1 MLAAWRICG
10 CYKMMSM
17 RIYIFLLTVCFTF
30 QMRAQQVP
38 DWENPRVVGINKEE
52 YHSTL
57 TLPSGKSSCEEVVP
71 LNGRWKF
78 YWSPDPQSRPS
89 DFYKNSFDVSGWDN
103 ISVPGTWQLQ
113 GYGKPIYTNWTY
125 PFKKDQP
132 KVTGE
137 PPKHFFSYEN
147 RNPVGS
153 YVTTFDVSE
162 DMKDKQLYLHFE
174 GVKSAMYVWINGKKV
189 GYSQNSMAPAE
200 FDITGY
206 VNEGQNRL
214 AVEVYR
220 WSDGSYLE
228 DQDMWRFSGIYRP
241 VELWVRPKIHI
252 KDYSLTTDL
261 ADDFS
266 SAGFKAKVWLRNL
279 SDSKSGKLSL
289 EVLLKGKNRSEE
301 RFVKRLITPVKN
313 LPAASAGCYTLS
325 SIVENPKLWSAEK
338 PDLYDV
344 EIRLYDGKKVIEEFQ
359 SHIGIWKCKI
369 DGNVFKFNGQ
379 PVKLKGVNRHE
390 HHPRTGRLVDRETM
404 EKDLKLMKQ
413 ANINMIRTSHYPNS
427 PLFYELCDRYGF
439 YVMDEANQESHDYGL
454 GNKILGDNPE
464 WTLAHVDRAL
474 ALVQR
479 DKNHPCVVFWSL
491 GNEGGAGR
499 NMQAMADTI
508 RAIDASRIIFSDTD
522 LSVSAFND
530 PSYYTPGKF
539 KEYVREKRDKPI
551 FMREYAH
558 AMGNSVGNLQ
568 EYWDVIESNEH
579 VSGAAIWDWVDQG
592 IAKKIN
598 PGYKKGV
605 ENSDALL
612 LKEGEFWAYG
622 GDFGDFPNNGDFCF
636 NGLIGADRVPHPH
649 YYQVQKVYQN
659 IGFSLE
665 GPNKVRLTNKY
676 EFTALDEFDYEYE
689 WLQNGEL
696 VKSGEVPL
704 VAGNRLDIPSF
715 TGSGELF
722 LNVFAK
728 LKQSTC
734 WAEKGFIVSK
744 EQFLVNMSKPES
756 IVSEGGSVEVNASPA
771 TIEIIAGLNCFIVD
785 VKSGALT
792 SWKNDGT
799 EILYA
804 PLEPYF
810 WKPANSNQMNNGY
823 NDRLGIWRNAAD
835 ERVVEGVDYSV
846 KNGLAVVEVSMS
858 LPVVGAAYQLRYTV
872 NGSGKIQVEAFYKPE
887 KEKIP
892 LMPKF
897 GMRMRLPSSMDYV
910 KWYGRGEFENYP
922 DRKTAALVGCYAT
935 DLNSFVTD
943 YAFPQDNAN
952 RCDVRWFS
960 LNDKEGRMIKVT
972 GLQPLCFR
980 VWPYGEEDL
989 EKNRHAYELPGRDY
1003 VNVNID
1009 LNIHGVGGIDSWGA
1023 RTLDEYTIDGDQ
1035 AYYYGYLMEYSD

>member
-1 MLAAWRICG
+1 
-10 CYKMMSM
+10 MMSM

-57 TLPSGKSSCEEVVP
+57 TLPSGKSSCEEIVS

-89 DFYKNSFDVSGWDN
+89 DFYKNNFDVSGWDN

-289 EVLLKGKNRSEE
+289 EVLLKGKNRNEE

-313 LPAASAGCYTLS
+313 LPATSAGCYTLS
-325 SIVENPKLWSAEK
+325 SVVENPKLWSAEK
-338 PDLYDV
+338 PNLYDV
-344 EIRLYDGKKVIEEFQ
+344 EIRLYDGKKVVEEFQ
-359 SHIGIWKCKI
+359 SHIGIWKCEI

-404 EKDLKLMKQ
+404 EKDLRLMKQ
-413 ANINMIRTSHYPNS
+413 ANINMIRTAHYPNS

-508 RAIDASRIIFSDTD
+508 QAIDASRIIFSDTD

-539 KEYVREKRDKPI
+539 KEYAREKRDKPI

-568 EYWDVIESNEH
+568 EYWDVIEANDH

-605 ENSDALL
+605 ENSGSLL
-612 LKEGEFWAYG
+612 L
-622 GDFGDFPNNGDFCF
+622 
-636 NGLIGADRVPHPH
+636 R
-649 YYQVQKVYQN
+649 KVN
-659 IGFSLE
+659 
-665 GPNKVRLTNKY
+665 
-676 EFTALDEFDYEYE
+676 
-689 WLQNGEL
+689 
-696 VKSGEVPL
+696 SG
-704 VAGNRLDIPSF
+704 
-715 TGSGELF
+715 
-722 LNVFAK
+722 
-728 LKQSTC
+728 
-734 WAEKGFIVSK
+734 
-744 EQFLVNMSKPES
+744 
-756 IVSEGGSVEVNASPA
+756 
-771 TIEIIAGLNCFIVD
+771 
-785 VKSGALT
+785 
-792 SWKNDGT
+792 
-799 EILYA
+799 
-804 PLEPYF
+804 
-810 WKPANSNQMNNGY
+810 
-823 NDRLGIWRNAAD
+823 
-835 ERVVEGVDYSV
+835 
-846 KNGLAVVEVSMS
+846 
-858 LPVVGAAYQLRYTV
+858 
-872 NGSGKIQVEAFYKPE
+872 
-887 KEKIP
+887 
-892 LMPKF
+892 
-897 GMRMRLPSSMDYV
+897 
-910 KWYGRGEFENYP
+910 
-922 DRKTAALVGCYAT
+922 
-935 DLNSFVTD
+935 
-943 YAFPQDNAN
+943 
-952 RCDVRWFS
+952 
-960 LNDKEGRMIKVT
+960 
-972 GLQPLCFR
+972 
-980 VWPYGEEDL
+980 
-989 EKNRHAYELPGRDY
+989 
-1003 VNVNID
+1003 
-1009 LNIHGVGGIDSWGA
+1009 
-1023 RTLDEYTIDGDQ
+1023 
-1035 AYYYGYLMEYSD
+1035 LMEEISVIFLIMGISVLMV

>member
-1 MLAAWRICG
+1 
-10 CYKMMSM
+10 MSM
-17 RIYIFLLTVCFTF
+17 RIYIFLLTVCFIF

-57 TLPSGKSSCEEVVP
+57 TLPSGKSSCEEIVS

-89 DFYKNSFDVSGWDN
+89 DFYKNNFDVSGWDN

-289 EVLLKGKNRSEE
+289 EVLLKGKNRNEE

-313 LPAASAGCYTLS
+313 LPATSAGCYTLS
-325 SIVENPKLWSAEK
+325 SVVENPKLWSAEK
-338 PDLYDV
+338 PNLYDV
-344 EIRLYDGKKVIEEFQ
+344 EIRLYDGKKVVEEFQ
-359 SHIGIWKCKI
+359 SHIGIWKCEI

-404 EKDLKLMKQ
+404 EKDLRLMKQ
-413 ANINMIRTSHYPNS
+413 ANINMIRTAHYPNS

-508 RAIDASRIIFSDTD
+508 QAIDASRIIFSDTD

-539 KEYVREKRDKPI
+539 KEYAREKRDKPI

-568 EYWDVIESNEH
+568 EYWDVIEANDH

-592 IAKKIN
+592 IAKMI
-598 PGYKKGV
+598 
-605 ENSDALL
+605 
-612 LKEGEFWAYG
+612 
-622 GDFGDFPNNGDFCF
+622 
-636 NGLIGADRVPHPH
+636 
-649 YYQVQKVYQN
+649 
-659 IGFSLE
+659 
-665 GPNKVRLTNKY
+665 
-676 EFTALDEFDYEYE
+676 
-689 WLQNGEL
+689 
-696 VKSGEVPL
+696 
-704 VAGNRLDIPSF
+704 
-715 TGSGELF
+715 
-722 LNVFAK
+722 
-728 LKQSTC
+728 
-734 WAEKGFIVSK
+734 
-744 EQFLVNMSKPES
+744 
-756 IVSEGGSVEVNASPA
+756 
-771 TIEIIAGLNCFIVD
+771 
-785 VKSGALT
+785 
-792 SWKNDGT
+792 
-799 EILYA
+799 
-804 PLEPYF
+804 
-810 WKPANSNQMNNGY
+810 
-823 NDRLGIWRNAAD
+823 
-835 ERVVEGVDYSV
+835 
-846 KNGLAVVEVSMS
+846 
-858 LPVVGAAYQLRYTV
+858 
-872 NGSGKIQVEAFYKPE
+872 
-887 KEKIP
+887 
-892 LMPKF
+892 
-897 GMRMRLPSSMDYV
+897 
-910 KWYGRGEFENYP
+910 YP
-922 DRKTAALVGCYAT
+922 
-935 DLNSFVTD
+935 
-943 YAFPQDNAN
+943 
-952 RCDVRWFS
+952 
-960 LNDKEGRMIKVT
+960 
-972 GLQPLCFR
+972 
-980 VWPYGEEDL
+980 
-989 EKNRHAYELPGRDY
+989 
-1003 VNVNID
+1003 
-1009 LNIHGVGGIDSWGA
+1009 
-1023 RTLDEYTIDGDQ
+1023 
-1035 AYYYGYLMEYSD
+1035 

>member
-1 MLAAWRICG
+1 
-10 CYKMMSM
+10 MSM

-57 TLPSGKSSCEEVVP
+57 TLPSGKSSCEEIVS

-89 DFYKNSFDVSGWDN
+89 DFYKNNFDVSGWDN

-289 EVLLKGKNRSEE
+289 EVLLKGKNRNEE

-313 LPAASAGCYTLS
+313 LPATSAGCYTLS
-325 SIVENPKLWSAEK
+325 SVVENPKLWSAEK
-338 PDLYDV
+338 PNLYDV
-344 EIRLYDGKKVIEEFQ
+344 EIRLYDGKKVVEEFQ
-359 SHIGIWKCKI
+359 SHIGIWKCEI

-404 EKDLKLMKQ
+404 EKDLRLMKQ
-413 ANINMIRTSHYPNS
+413 ANINMIRTAHYPNS

-508 RAIDASRIIFSDTD
+508 QAIDASRIIFSDTD

-539 KEYVREKRDKPI
+539 KEYAREKRDKPI

-568 EYWDVIESNEH
+568 EYWDVIEVNDH

-605 ENSDALL
+605 ENSGSLL
-612 LKEGEFWAYG
+612 LKEGEFWAY
-622 GDFGDFPNNGDFCF
+622 
-636 NGLIGADRVPHPH
+636 
-649 YYQVQKVYQN
+649 
-659 IGFSLE
+659 
-665 GPNKVRLTNKY
+665 
-676 EFTALDEFDYEYE
+676 
-689 WLQNGEL
+689 
-696 VKSGEVPL
+696 
-704 VAGNRLDIPSF
+704 
-715 TGSGELF
+715 
-722 LNVFAK
+722 
-728 LKQSTC
+728 
-734 WAEKGFIVSK
+734 
-744 EQFLVNMSKPES
+744 
-756 IVSEGGSVEVNASPA
+756 
-771 TIEIIAGLNCFIVD
+771 
-785 VKSGALT
+785 
-792 SWKNDGT
+792 
-799 EILYA
+799 
-804 PLEPYF
+804 
-810 WKPANSNQMNNGY
+810 
-823 NDRLGIWRNAAD
+823 
-835 ERVVEGVDYSV
+835 
-846 KNGLAVVEVSMS
+846 
-858 LPVVGAAYQLRYTV
+858 
-872 NGSGKIQVEAFYKPE
+872 
-887 KEKIP
+887 
-892 LMPKF
+892 
-897 GMRMRLPSSMDYV
+897 
-910 KWYGRGEFENYP
+910 
-922 DRKTAALVGCYAT
+922 
-935 DLNSFVTD
+935 
-943 YAFPQDNAN
+943 
-952 RCDVRWFS
+952 
-960 LNDKEGRMIKVT
+960 
-972 GLQPLCFR
+972 
-980 VWPYGEEDL
+980 
-989 EKNRHAYELPGRDY
+989 
-1003 VNVNID
+1003 
-1009 LNIHGVGGIDSWGA
+1009 
-1023 RTLDEYTIDGDQ
+1023 
-1035 AYYYGYLMEYSD
+1035 

>member
-1 MLAAWRICG
+1 
-10 CYKMMSM
+10 MSM

-57 TLPSGKSSCEEVVP
+57 TLPSGKSSCEEIVS

-89 DFYKNSFDVSGWDN
+89 DFYKNNFDVSGWDN

-289 EVLLKGKNRSEE
+289 EVLLKGKNRNEE

-313 LPAASAGCYTLS
+313 LPATSAGCYTLS
-325 SIVENPKLWSAEK
+325 SVVENPKLWSAEK
-338 PDLYDV
+338 PNLYDV
-344 EIRLYDGKKVIEEFQ
+344 EIRLYDGKKVVEEFQ
-359 SHIGIWKCKI
+359 SHIGIWKCEI

-404 EKDLKLMKQ
+404 EKDLRLMKQ
-413 ANINMIRTSHYPNS
+413 ANINMIRTAHYSNS

-508 RAIDASRIIFSDTD
+508 QAIDASRIIFSDTD

-539 KEYVREKRDKPI
+539 KEYAREKRDKPI

-568 EYWDVIESNEH
+568 EYWDVIEANDH

-605 ENSDALL
+605 ENSGSLL

-689 WLQNGEL
+689 L
-696 VKSGEVPL
+696 
-704 VAGNRLDIPSF
+704 
-715 TGSGELF
+715 
-722 LNVFAK
+722 
-728 LKQSTC
+728 
-734 WAEKGFIVSK
+734 
-744 EQFLVNMSKPES
+744 
-756 IVSEGGSVEVNASPA
+756 
-771 TIEIIAGLNCFIVD
+771 
-785 VKSGALT
+785 
-792 SWKNDGT
+792 
-799 EILYA
+799 
-804 PLEPYF
+804 
-810 WKPANSNQMNNGY
+810 
-823 NDRLGIWRNAAD
+823 
-835 ERVVEGVDYSV
+835 
-846 KNGLAVVEVSMS
+846 S
-858 LPVVGAAYQLRYTV
+858 L
-872 NGSGKIQVEAFYKPE
+872 
-887 KEKIP
+887 
-892 LMPKF
+892 
-897 GMRMRLPSSMDYV
+897 
-910 KWYGRGEFENYP
+910 
-922 DRKTAALVGCYAT
+922 
-935 DLNSFVTD
+935 
-943 YAFPQDNAN
+943 
-952 RCDVRWFS
+952 
-960 LNDKEGRMIKVT
+960 
-972 GLQPLCFR
+972 
-980 VWPYGEEDL
+980 
-989 EKNRHAYELPGRDY
+989 
-1003 VNVNID
+1003 
-1009 LNIHGVGGIDSWGA
+1009 IHI
-1023 RTLDEYTIDGDQ
+1023 
-1035 AYYYGYLMEYSD
+1035 

>member
-1 MLAAWRICG
+1 
-10 CYKMMSM
+10 MSM
-17 RIYIFLLTVCFTF
+17 RIYIFLLTVCFIF

-57 TLPSGKSSCEEVVP
+57 TLPSGKSSCEEIVS

-89 DFYKNSFDVSGWDN
+89 DFYKNNFDVSGWDN

-279 SDSKSGKLSL
+279 LDSKSGKLSL
-289 EVLLKGKNRSEE
+289 EVLLKGKNRNEE

-313 LPAASAGCYTLS
+313 LPATSAGCYTLS
-325 SIVENPKLWSAEK
+325 SVVENPKLWSAEK
-338 PDLYDV
+338 PNLYDV
-344 EIRLYDGKKVIEEFQ
+344 EIRLYDGKKVVEEFQ
-359 SHIGIWKCKI
+359 SHIGIWKCEI

-404 EKDLKLMKQ
+404 EKDLRLMKQ
-413 ANINMIRTSHYPNS
+413 ANINMIRTAHYPNS

-508 RAIDASRIIFSDTD
+508 QAIDASRIILAIPIFLYRLLMILLIILPES
-522 LSVSAFND
+522 LRNM
-530 PSYYTPGKF
+530 PGKN
-539 KEYVREKRDKPI
+539 VI
-551 FMREYAH
+551 
-558 AMGNSVGNLQ
+558 NL
-568 EYWDVIESNEH
+568 
-579 VSGAAIWDWVDQG
+579 
-592 IAKKIN
+592 
-598 PGYKKGV
+598 
-605 ENSDALL
+605 
-612 LKEGEFWAYG
+612 
-622 GDFGDFPNNGDFCF
+622 
-636 NGLIGADRVPHPH
+636 
-649 YYQVQKVYQN
+649 
-659 IGFSLE
+659 SL
-665 GPNKVRLTNKY
+665 
-676 EFTALDEFDYEYE
+676 
-689 WLQNGEL
+689 
-696 VKSGEVPL
+696 
-704 VAGNRLDIPSF
+704 
-715 TGSGELF
+715 
-722 LNVFAK
+722 
-728 LKQSTC
+728 C
-734 WAEKGFIVSK
+734 
-744 EQFLVNMSKPES
+744 
-756 IVSEGGSVEVNASPA
+756 
-771 TIEIIAGLNCFIVD
+771 
-785 VKSGALT
+785 
-792 SWKNDGT
+792 
-799 EILYA
+799 
-804 PLEPYF
+804 
-810 WKPANSNQMNNGY
+810 
-823 NDRLGIWRNAAD
+823 
-835 ERVVEGVDYSV
+835 
-846 KNGLAVVEVSMS
+846 VSM
-858 LPVVGAAYQLRYTV
+858 
-872 NGSGKIQVEAFYKPE
+872 
-887 KEKIP
+887 
-892 LMPKF
+892 LMP
-897 GMRMRLPSSMDYV
+897 
-910 KWYGRGEFENYP
+910 WEI
-922 DRKTAALVGCYAT
+922 
-935 DLNSFVTD
+935 
-943 YAFPQDNAN
+943 Q
-952 RCDVRWFS
+952 
-960 LNDKEGRMIKVT
+960 
-972 GLQPLCFR
+972 
-980 VWPYGEEDL
+980 
-989 EKNRHAYELPGRDY
+989 
-1003 VNVNID
+1003 
-1009 LNIHGVGGIDSWGA
+1009 
-1023 RTLDEYTIDGDQ
+1023 
-1035 AYYYGYLMEYSD
+1035 

>member
-1 MLAAWRICG
+1 MIN
-10 CYKMMSM
+10 M

-38 DWENPRVVGINKEE
+38 DWENPRVVDINKEE

-57 TLPSGKSSCEEVVP
+57 TLPSGKSSCEEIVS

-89 DFYKNSFDVSGWDN
+89 DFYKNNFDVSGWDN

-174 GVKSAMYVWINGKKV
+174 GVKSAMYVWINGEKV

-289 EVLLKGKNRSEE
+289 EVLLKGKNRNEE

-313 LPAASAGCYTLS
+313 LPATSAGCYTLS
-325 SIVENPKLWSAEK
+325 SVVENPKLWSAEK
-338 PDLYDV
+338 PNLYDV
-344 EIRLYDGKKVIEEFQ
+344 EIRLYDGKKVVEEFQ
-359 SHIGIWKCKI
+359 SHIGIWKCEI

-390 HHPRTGRLVDRETM
+390 HHPRTGRLVDSETM
-404 EKDLKLMKQ
+404 EKDLRLMKQ
-413 ANINMIRTSHYPNS
+413 ANINMIRTAHYPNS

-508 RAIDASRIIFSDTD
+508 QAIDASRIIFSDTD

-539 KEYVREKRDKPI
+539 KEYAREKRDKPI

-568 EYWDVIESNEH
+568 EYWDVIEANDH

-605 ENSDALL
+605 ENSGSLL

-622 GDFGDFPNNGDFCF
+622 GDFGDFPNNG
-636 NGLIGADRVPHPH
+636 
-649 YYQVQKVYQN
+649 
-659 IGFSLE
+659 
-665 GPNKVRLTNKY
+665 
-676 EFTALDEFDYEYE
+676 EF
-689 WLQNGEL
+689 
-696 VKSGEVPL
+696 
-704 VAGNRLDIPSF
+704 
-715 TGSGELF
+715 
-722 LNVFAK
+722 
-728 LKQSTC
+728 
-734 WAEKGFIVSK
+734 
-744 EQFLVNMSKPES
+744 
-756 IVSEGGSVEVNASPA
+756 
-771 TIEIIAGLNCFIVD
+771 
-785 VKSGALT
+785 
-792 SWKNDGT
+792 
-799 EILYA
+799 
-804 PLEPYF
+804 
-810 WKPANSNQMNNGY
+810 
-823 NDRLGIWRNAAD
+823 
-835 ERVVEGVDYSV
+835 
-846 KNGLAVVEVSMS
+846 
-858 LPVVGAAYQLRYTV
+858 
-872 NGSGKIQVEAFYKPE
+872 
-887 KEKIP
+887 
-892 LMPKF
+892 
-897 GMRMRLPSSMDYV
+897 
-910 KWYGRGEFENYP
+910 
-922 DRKTAALVGCYAT
+922 
-935 DLNSFVTD
+935 
-943 YAFPQDNAN
+943 
-952 RCDVRWFS
+952 
-960 LNDKEGRMIKVT
+960 
-972 GLQPLCFR
+972 
-980 VWPYGEEDL
+980 
-989 EKNRHAYELPGRDY
+989 
-1003 VNVNID
+1003 
-1009 LNIHGVGGIDSWGA
+1009 
-1023 RTLDEYTIDGDQ
+1023 
-1035 AYYYGYLMEYSD
+1035 

>member
-1 MLAAWRICG
+1 
-10 CYKMMSM
+10 MSM

-57 TLPSGKSSCEEVVP
+57 TLPSGKSSCEEIVS

-89 DFYKNSFDVSGWDN
+89 DFYKNNFDVSGWDN

-289 EVLLKGKNRSEE
+289 EVLLKGKNRNEE

-313 LPAASAGCYTLS
+313 LPATSAGCYTLS
-325 SIVENPKLWSAEK
+325 SVVEK
-338 PDLYDV
+338 PNLYDV
-344 EIRLYDGKKVIEEFQ
+344 EIRLYDGKKVVEEFQ
-359 SHIGIWKCKI
+359 SHIGIWKCEI

-390 HHPRTGRLVDRETM
+390 HHPRMGRFVDRETM
-404 EKDLKLMKQ
+404 EEDLRLMKQ
-413 ANINMIRTSHYPNS
+413 ANINMIRTSHYPNC

-508 RAIDASRIIFSDTD
+508 QAIDASRIIFSDTD

-539 KEYVREKRDKPI
+539 KEYAREKRDKPI

-568 EYWDVIESNEH
+568 EYWDVIEANDH

-605 ENSDALL
+605 ENSGSLL

-704 VAGNRLDIPSF
+704 VAGDHLDIPAF

-734 WAEKGFIVSK
+734 WAEKGFVISK
-744 EQFLVNMSKPES
+744 EQFLVNMAKPES
-756 IVSEGGSVEVNASPA
+756 IVSEGGSVEVNASPVA
-771 TIEIIAGLNCFIVD
+771 IEIMAGLNCFIVD

-823 NDRLGIWRNAAD
+823 NNRLGIWRNAAG

-960 LNDKEGRMIKVT
+960 LNDKEGRTIKVT

-989 EKNRHAYELPGRDY
+989 EKNRHAYELPVRDY

-1009 LNIHGVGGIDSWGA
+1009 LNIHGVGGADSWGA
-1023 RTLDEYTIDGDQ
+1023 RTLDEYTIDGNQ

>member
-1 MLAAWRICG
+1 
-10 CYKMMSM
+10 MMSM
-17 RIYIFLLTVCFTF
+17 RIYIFLLTVCFIF

-57 TLPSGKSSCEEVVP
+57 TLPSGKSSCEEIVS

-89 DFYKNSFDVSGWDN
+89 DFYKNNFDVSGWDN

-279 SDSKSGKLSL
+279 LDSKSGKLSL
-289 EVLLKGKNRSEE
+289 EVLLKGKNRNEE

-313 LPAASAGCYTLS
+313 LPATSAGCYTLS
-325 SIVENPKLWSAEK
+325 SVVENPKLWSAEK
-338 PDLYDV
+338 PNLYDV
-344 EIRLYDGKKVIEEFQ
+344 EIRLYDGKKVVEEFQ
-359 SHIGIWKCKI
+359 SHIGIWKCEI

-404 EKDLKLMKQ
+404 EKDLRLMKQ
-413 ANINMIRTSHYPNS
+413 ANINMIRTAHYPNS

-508 RAIDASRIIFSDTD
+508 QAIDASRIILAIPIFLYRLLMILLIILPES
-522 LSVSAFND
+522 LRNM
-530 PSYYTPGKF
+530 PGKN
-539 KEYVREKRDKPI
+539 VI
-551 FMREYAH
+551 
-558 AMGNSVGNLQ
+558 NL
-568 EYWDVIESNEH
+568 
-579 VSGAAIWDWVDQG
+579 
-592 IAKKIN
+592 
-598 PGYKKGV
+598 
-605 ENSDALL
+605 
-612 LKEGEFWAYG
+612 
-622 GDFGDFPNNGDFCF
+622 
-636 NGLIGADRVPHPH
+636 
-649 YYQVQKVYQN
+649 
-659 IGFSLE
+659 SL
-665 GPNKVRLTNKY
+665 
-676 EFTALDEFDYEYE
+676 
-689 WLQNGEL
+689 
-696 VKSGEVPL
+696 
-704 VAGNRLDIPSF
+704 
-715 TGSGELF
+715 
-722 LNVFAK
+722 
-728 LKQSTC
+728 C
-734 WAEKGFIVSK
+734 
-744 EQFLVNMSKPES
+744 
-756 IVSEGGSVEVNASPA
+756 
-771 TIEIIAGLNCFIVD
+771 
-785 VKSGALT
+785 
-792 SWKNDGT
+792 
-799 EILYA
+799 
-804 PLEPYF
+804 
-810 WKPANSNQMNNGY
+810 
-823 NDRLGIWRNAAD
+823 
-835 ERVVEGVDYSV
+835 
-846 KNGLAVVEVSMS
+846 VSM
-858 LPVVGAAYQLRYTV
+858 
-872 NGSGKIQVEAFYKPE
+872 
-887 KEKIP
+887 
-892 LMPKF
+892 LMP
-897 GMRMRLPSSMDYV
+897 
-910 KWYGRGEFENYP
+910 WEI
-922 DRKTAALVGCYAT
+922 
-935 DLNSFVTD
+935 
-943 YAFPQDNAN
+943 Q
-952 RCDVRWFS
+952 
-960 LNDKEGRMIKVT
+960 
-972 GLQPLCFR
+972 
-980 VWPYGEEDL
+980 
-989 EKNRHAYELPGRDY
+989 
-1003 VNVNID
+1003 
-1009 LNIHGVGGIDSWGA
+1009 
-1023 RTLDEYTIDGDQ
+1023 
-1035 AYYYGYLMEYSD
+1035 

>member
-1 MLAAWRICG
+1 MLAAWRICS
-10 CYKMMSM
+10 CYKMINM

-38 DWENPRVVGINKEE
+38 DWENPRVVDINKEE

-57 TLPSGKSSCEEVVP
+57 TLPSGKSSCEEIVP

-89 DFYKNSFDVSGWDN
+89 DFYKNNFDVSGWDN

-147 RNPVGS
+147 RNPVGA

-174 GVKSAMYVWINGKKV
+174 GVKSAMYVWINGEKV

-289 EVLLKGKNRSEE
+289 EVLLKGKNRNEE

-313 LPAASAGCYTLS
+313 LPATSTGCYTLS
-325 SIVENPKLWSAEK
+325 SVVENPKLWSAEK
-338 PDLYDV
+338 PNLYDV
-344 EIRLYDGKKVIEEFQ
+344 EIRLYDGKKVVEEFQ
-359 SHIGIWKCKI
+359 SHIGIWKCEI

-390 HHPRTGRLVDRETM
+390 HHPRTGRLVDSETM
-404 EKDLKLMKQ
+404 EKDLRLMKQ
-413 ANINMIRTSHYPNS
+413 ANINMIRTAHYPNS

-499 NMQAMADTI
+499 NMQTMADTI
-508 RAIDASRIIFSDTD
+508 QAIDASRIIFSDTD

-539 KEYVREKRDKPI
+539 KEYAREKRDKPI

-568 EYWDVIESNEH
+568 EYWDVIEANDH

-605 ENSDALL
+605 ENSGSLL

-649 YYQVQKVYQN
+649 YYHCLLYT
-659 IGFSLE
+659 S
-665 GPNKVRLTNKY
+665 
-676 EFTALDEFDYEYE
+676 
-689 WLQNGEL
+689 
-696 VKSGEVPL
+696 
-704 VAGNRLDIPSF
+704 PS
-715 TGSGELF
+715 
-722 LNVFAK
+722 
-728 LKQSTC
+728 
-734 WAEKGFIVSK
+734 
-744 EQFLVNMSKPES
+744 P
-756 IVSEGGSVEVNASPA
+756 
-771 TIEIIAGLNCFIVD
+771 
-785 VKSGALT
+785 
-792 SWKNDGT
+792 
-799 EILYA
+799 
-804 PLEPYF
+804 
-810 WKPANSNQMNNGY
+810 
-823 NDRLGIWRNAAD
+823 
-835 ERVVEGVDYSV
+835 
-846 KNGLAVVEVSMS
+846 
-858 LPVVGAAYQLRYTV
+858 
-872 NGSGKIQVEAFYKPE
+872 
-887 KEKIP
+887 
-892 LMPKF
+892 
-897 GMRMRLPSSMDYV
+897 
-910 KWYGRGEFENYP
+910 
-922 DRKTAALVGCYAT
+922 
-935 DLNSFVTD
+935 
-943 YAFPQDNAN
+943 
-952 RCDVRWFS
+952 
-960 LNDKEGRMIKVT
+960 
-972 GLQPLCFR
+972 
-980 VWPYGEEDL
+980 
-989 EKNRHAYELPGRDY
+989 RD
-1003 VNVNID
+1003 
-1009 LNIHGVGGIDSWGA
+1009 
-1023 RTLDEYTIDGDQ
+1023 
-1035 AYYYGYLMEYSD
+1035 

>member
-1 MLAAWRICG
+1 
-10 CYKMMSM
+10 MSM

-57 TLPSGKSSCEEVVP
+57 TLPSGKSSCEEIVS

-89 DFYKNSFDVSGWDN
+89 DFYKNNFDVSGWDN

-147 RNPVGS
+147 RNPVGA

-289 EVLLKGKNRSEE
+289 EVLLKGKNRNEE

-313 LPAASAGCYTLS
+313 LPATSAGCYTLS
-325 SIVENPKLWSAEK
+325 SVVENPKLWSAEK
-338 PDLYDV
+338 PNLYDV
-344 EIRLYDGKKVIEEFQ
+344 EIRLYDGKKVVEEFQ
-359 SHIGIWKCKI
+359 SHIGIWKCEI

-404 EKDLKLMKQ
+404 EKDLRLMKQ
-413 ANINMIRTSHYPNS
+413 ANINMIRTAHYPNS

-508 RAIDASRIIFSDTD
+508 QAIDASRIIFSDTD

-539 KEYVREKRDKPI
+539 KEYAREKRDKPI

-568 EYWDVIESNEH
+568 EYWDVIEANDH

-605 ENSDALL
+605 ENSGSLL

-704 VAGNRLDIPSF
+704 VAGDHLDIPAF

-734 WAEKGFIVSK
+734 WAEKG
-744 EQFLVNMSKPES
+744 
-756 IVSEGGSVEVNASPA
+756 
-771 TIEIIAGLNCFIVD
+771 FIVD

-823 NDRLGIWRNAAD
+823 NNRLGIWRNAAG

-897 GMRMRLPSSMDYV
+897 GMRMRLPSFMDYV

-960 LNDKEGRMIKVT
+960 LNDKEGRTIKVT

-989 EKNRHAYELPGRDY
+989 EKNRHAYELPVRDY

-1009 LNIHGVGGIDSWGA
+1009 LNIHGVGGADSWGA
-1023 RTLDEYTIDGDQ
+1023 RTLDEYTIDGNQ

>member
-1 MLAAWRICG
+1 MLAAWRICS
-10 CYKMMSM
+10 CYKMINM

-38 DWENPRVVGINKEE
+38 DWENPRVVGINTEE

-57 TLPSGKSSCEEVVP
+57 TLPSGKSSCEEIVP

-89 DFYKNSFDVSGWDN
+89 DFYKNNFDVSGWDN

-147 RNPVGS
+147 RNPVGA

-174 GVKSAMYVWINGKKV
+174 GVKSAMYVWINGEKV

-289 EVLLKGKNRSEE
+289 EVLLKGKNRNEE

-313 LPAASAGCYTLS
+313 LPATSTGCYTLS
-325 SIVENPKLWSAEK
+325 SVVENPKLWSAEK
-338 PDLYDV
+338 PNLYDV
-344 EIRLYDGKKVIEEFQ
+344 EIRLYDGKKVVEEFQ
-359 SHIGIWKCKI
+359 SHIGIWKCEI

-390 HHPRTGRLVDRETM
+390 HHPRTGRLVDSETM
-404 EKDLKLMKQ
+404 EKDLRLMKQ
-413 ANINMIRTSHYPNS
+413 ANINMIRTAHYPNS

-499 NMQAMADTI
+499 NMQTMADTI
-508 RAIDASRIIFSDTD
+508 QAIDASRIIFSDTD

-539 KEYVREKRDKPI
+539 KEYAREKRDKPI

-568 EYWDVIESNEH
+568 EYWDVIEANDH

-605 ENSDALL
+605 ENSGSLL

-676 EFTALDEFDYEYE
+676 EFTALDEFDY
-689 WLQNGEL
+689 G
-696 VKSGEVPL
+696 
-704 VAGNRLDIPSF
+704 
-715 TGSGELF
+715 
-722 LNVFAK
+722 
-728 LKQSTC
+728 
-734 WAEKGFIVSK
+734 
-744 EQFLVNMSKPES
+744 
-756 IVSEGGSVEVNASPA
+756 
-771 TIEIIAGLNCFIVD
+771 
-785 VKSGALT
+785 
-792 SWKNDGT
+792 
-799 EILYA
+799 
-804 PLEPYF
+804 
-810 WKPANSNQMNNGY
+810 
-823 NDRLGIWRNAAD
+823 
-835 ERVVEGVDYSV
+835 
-846 KNGLAVVEVSMS
+846 
-858 LPVVGAAYQLRYTV
+858 
-872 NGSGKIQVEAFYKPE
+872 
-887 KEKIP
+887 
-892 LMPKF
+892 
-897 GMRMRLPSSMDYV
+897 
-910 KWYGRGEFENYP
+910 
-922 DRKTAALVGCYAT
+922 
-935 DLNSFVTD
+935 
-943 YAFPQDNAN
+943 
-952 RCDVRWFS
+952 
-960 LNDKEGRMIKVT
+960 
-972 GLQPLCFR
+972 
-980 VWPYGEEDL
+980 
-989 EKNRHAYELPGRDY
+989 
-1003 VNVNID
+1003 
-1009 LNIHGVGGIDSWGA
+1009 
-1023 RTLDEYTIDGDQ
+1023 
-1035 AYYYGYLMEYSD
+1035 

>member
-1 MLAAWRICG
+1 
-10 CYKMMSM
+10 MSM

-57 TLPSGKSSCEEVVP
+57 TLPSGKSSCEEIVP

-89 DFYKNSFDVSGWDN
+89 DFYKNNFDVSGWDN

-174 GVKSAMYVWINGKKV
+174 GVKSAMYVWINGEKV

-289 EVLLKGKNRSEE
+289 EVLLKGKNRNEE

-313 LPAASAGCYTLS
+313 LPVTSAGCYTLS
-325 SIVENPKLWSAEK
+325 SVVENPKLWSAEK
-338 PDLYDV
+338 PNLYDV
-344 EIRLYDGKKVIEEFQ
+344 EIRLYDGKKVVEEFQ
-359 SHIGIWKCKI
+359 SHIGIWKCEI

-404 EKDLKLMKQ
+404 EKDLRLMKQ
-413 ANINMIRTSHYPNS
+413 ANINMIRTAHYPNS

-508 RAIDASRIIFSDTD
+508 QAIDASRIIFSDTD

-539 KEYVREKRDKPI
+539 KEYAREKRDKPI

-568 EYWDVIESNEH
+568 EYWDVIEANDH

-605 ENSDALL
+605 ENSGSLL

-676 EFTALDEFDYEYE
+676 VE
-689 WLQNGEL
+689 
-696 VKSGEVPL
+696 KS
-704 VAGNRLDIPSF
+704 
-715 TGSGELF
+715 
-722 LNVFAK
+722 
-728 LKQSTC
+728 
-734 WAEKGFIVSK
+734 
-744 EQFLVNMSKPES
+744 
-756 IVSEGGSVEVNASPA
+756 
-771 TIEIIAGLNCFIVD
+771 
-785 VKSGALT
+785 
-792 SWKNDGT
+792 
-799 EILYA
+799 
-804 PLEPYF
+804 
-810 WKPANSNQMNNGY
+810 
-823 NDRLGIWRNAAD
+823 
-835 ERVVEGVDYSV
+835 
-846 KNGLAVVEVSMS
+846 
-858 LPVVGAAYQLRYTV
+858 
-872 NGSGKIQVEAFYKPE
+872 
-887 KEKIP
+887 
-892 LMPKF
+892 
-897 GMRMRLPSSMDYV
+897 
-910 KWYGRGEFENYP
+910 
-922 DRKTAALVGCYAT
+922 
-935 DLNSFVTD
+935 
-943 YAFPQDNAN
+943 
-952 RCDVRWFS
+952 
-960 LNDKEGRMIKVT
+960 
-972 GLQPLCFR
+972 
-980 VWPYGEEDL
+980 
-989 EKNRHAYELPGRDY
+989 
-1003 VNVNID
+1003 
-1009 LNIHGVGGIDSWGA
+1009 
-1023 RTLDEYTIDGDQ
+1023 
-1035 AYYYGYLMEYSD
+1035 YYYKEEMKY

>member
-1 MLAAWRICG
+1 MLAAWRICS
-10 CYKMMSM
+10 CYKMINM

-38 DWENPRVVGINKEE
+38 DWENPRVVDINKEE

-57 TLPSGKSSCEEVVP
+57 TLPSGKSSCEEIVP

-89 DFYKNSFDVSGWDN
+89 DFYKNNFDVSGWDN

-147 RNPVGS
+147 RNPVGA

-174 GVKSAMYVWINGKKV
+174 GVKSAMYVWINGEKV

-289 EVLLKGKNRSEE
+289 EVLLKGKNRNEE

-313 LPAASAGCYTLS
+313 LPATSTGCYTLS
-325 SIVENPKLWSAEK
+325 SVVENPKLWSAEK
-338 PDLYDV
+338 PNLYDV
-344 EIRLYDGKKVIEEFQ
+344 EIRLYDGKKVVEEFQ
-359 SHIGIWKCKI
+359 SHIGIWKCEI

-390 HHPRTGRLVDRETM
+390 HHPRTGRLVDSETM
-404 EKDLKLMKQ
+404 EKDLRLMKQ
-413 ANINMIRTSHYPNS
+413 ANINMIRTAHYPNS

-499 NMQAMADTI
+499 NMQTMADTI
-508 RAIDASRIIFSDTD
+508 QAIDASRIIFSDTD

-539 KEYVREKRDKPI
+539 KEYAREKRDKPI

-568 EYWDVIESNEH
+568 EYWDVIEANDH

-605 ENSDALL
+605 ENSGSLL

-676 EFTALDEFDYEYE
+676 EFTALDEFDYE
-689 WLQNGEL
+689 
-696 VKSGEVPL
+696 P
-704 VAGNRLDIPSF
+704 
-715 TGSGELF
+715 
-722 LNVFAK
+722 
-728 LKQSTC
+728 
-734 WAEKGFIVSK
+734 
-744 EQFLVNMSKPES
+744 
-756 IVSEGGSVEVNASPA
+756 
-771 TIEIIAGLNCFIVD
+771 
-785 VKSGALT
+785 
-792 SWKNDGT
+792 
-799 EILYA
+799 
-804 PLEPYF
+804 
-810 WKPANSNQMNNGY
+810 
-823 NDRLGIWRNAAD
+823 
-835 ERVVEGVDYSV
+835 
-846 KNGLAVVEVSMS
+846 
-858 LPVVGAAYQLRYTV
+858 
-872 NGSGKIQVEAFYKPE
+872 
-887 KEKIP
+887 
-892 LMPKF
+892 
-897 GMRMRLPSSMDYV
+897 
-910 KWYGRGEFENYP
+910 
-922 DRKTAALVGCYAT
+922 
-935 DLNSFVTD
+935 
-943 YAFPQDNAN
+943 
-952 RCDVRWFS
+952 
-960 LNDKEGRMIKVT
+960 
-972 GLQPLCFR
+972 
-980 VWPYGEEDL
+980 
-989 EKNRHAYELPGRDY
+989 
-1003 VNVNID
+1003 
-1009 LNIHGVGGIDSWGA
+1009 
-1023 RTLDEYTIDGDQ
+1023 
-1035 AYYYGYLMEYSD
+1035 

>member
-1 MLAAWRICG
+1 
-10 CYKMMSM
+10 MSM

-220 WSDGSYLE
+220 WSDGSYQE

-508 RAIDASRIIFSDTD
+508 RAIDASRII
-522 LSVSAFND
+522 LAI
-530 PSYYTPGKF
+530 
-539 KEYVREKRDKPI
+539 PI
-551 FMREYAH
+551 FLYRLLMI
-558 AMGNSVGNLQ
+558 LL
-568 EYWDVIESNEH
+568 IILPES
-579 VSGAAIWDWVDQG
+579 
-592 IAKKIN
+592 
-598 PGYKKGV
+598 
-605 ENSDALL
+605 L
-612 LKEGEFWAYG
+612 
-622 GDFGDFPNNGDFCF
+622 
-636 NGLIGADRVPHPH
+636 R
-649 YYQVQKVYQN
+649 
-659 IGFSLE
+659 
-665 GPNKVRLTNKY
+665 
-676 EFTALDEFDYEYE
+676 
-689 WLQNGEL
+689 
-696 VKSGEVPL
+696 
-704 VAGNRLDIPSF
+704 
-715 TGSGELF
+715 
-722 LNVFAK
+722 
-728 LKQSTC
+728 
-734 WAEKGFIVSK
+734 
-744 EQFLVNMSKPES
+744 NMSGKNVIS
-756 IVSEGGSVEVNASPA
+756 LSLCVSMLMP
-771 TIEIIAGLNCFIVD
+771 
-785 VKSGALT
+785 
-792 SWKNDGT
+792 W
-799 EILYA
+799 EIL
-804 PLEPYF
+804 
-810 WKPANSNQMNNGY
+810 
-823 NDRLGIWRNAAD
+823 
-835 ERVVEGVDYSV
+835 
-846 KNGLAVVEVSMS
+846 
-858 LPVVGAAYQLRYTV
+858 
-872 NGSGKIQVEAFYKPE
+872 
-887 KEKIP
+887 
-892 LMPKF
+892 
-897 GMRMRLPSSMDYV
+897 
-910 KWYGRGEFENYP
+910 
-922 DRKTAALVGCYAT
+922 
-935 DLNSFVTD
+935 
-943 YAFPQDNAN
+943 
-952 RCDVRWFS
+952 
-960 LNDKEGRMIKVT
+960 
-972 GLQPLCFR
+972 
-980 VWPYGEEDL
+980 
-989 EKNRHAYELPGRDY
+989 
-1003 VNVNID
+1003 
-1009 LNIHGVGGIDSWGA
+1009 
-1023 RTLDEYTIDGDQ
+1023 
-1035 AYYYGYLMEYSD
+1035 

>member
-1 MLAAWRICG
+1 
-10 CYKMMSM
+10 MMSM

-38 DWENPRVVGINKEE
+38 DWENPCVVGINKEE

-57 TLPSGKSSCEEVVP
+57 TLPSGKSSCEEIVS

-78 YWSPDPQSRPS
+78 YWSSDPQSRPS
-89 DFYKNSFDVSGWDN
+89 DFYKNNFDVSGWDN

-289 EVLLKGKNRSEE
+289 EVLLKGKNRNEE

-313 LPAASAGCYTLS
+313 LPATSAGCYTLS
-325 SIVENPKLWSAEK
+325 SVVENPKLWSAEK
-338 PDLYDV
+338 PNLYDV
-344 EIRLYDGKKVIEEFQ
+344 EIRLYDGKKVVEEFQ
-359 SHIGIWKCKI
+359 SHIGIWKCEI

-404 EKDLKLMKQ
+404 EKDLRLMKQ
-413 ANINMIRTSHYPNS
+413 ANINMIRTAHYPNS

-508 RAIDASRIIFSDTD
+508 QAIDASRIIFSDTD

-539 KEYVREKRDKPI
+539 KEYAREKRDKPI

-568 EYWDVIESNEH
+568 EYWDVIEANDH
-579 VSGAAIWDWVDQG
+579 VSGAVSYTHLTL
-592 IAKKIN
+592 
-598 PGYKKGV
+598 PTT
-605 ENSDALL
+605 S
-612 LKEGEFWAYG
+612 
-622 GDFGDFPNNGDFCF
+622 
-636 NGLIGADRVPHPH
+636 RV
-649 YYQVQKVYQN
+649 
-659 IGFSLE
+659 
-665 GPNKVRLTNKY
+665 
-676 EFTALDEFDYEYE
+676 
-689 WLQNGEL
+689 
-696 VKSGEVPL
+696 
-704 VAGNRLDIPSF
+704 
-715 TGSGELF
+715 
-722 LNVFAK
+722 
-728 LKQSTC
+728 
-734 WAEKGFIVSK
+734 
-744 EQFLVNMSKPES
+744 
-756 IVSEGGSVEVNASPA
+756 
-771 TIEIIAGLNCFIVD
+771 
-785 VKSGALT
+785 
-792 SWKNDGT
+792 
-799 EILYA
+799 
-804 PLEPYF
+804 
-810 WKPANSNQMNNGY
+810 
-823 NDRLGIWRNAAD
+823 
-835 ERVVEGVDYSV
+835 
-846 KNGLAVVEVSMS
+846 
-858 LPVVGAAYQLRYTV
+858 
-872 NGSGKIQVEAFYKPE
+872 
-887 KEKIP
+887 
-892 LMPKF
+892 
-897 GMRMRLPSSMDYV
+897 
-910 KWYGRGEFENYP
+910 
-922 DRKTAALVGCYAT
+922 
-935 DLNSFVTD
+935 
-943 YAFPQDNAN
+943 
-952 RCDVRWFS
+952 
-960 LNDKEGRMIKVT
+960 
-972 GLQPLCFR
+972 
-980 VWPYGEEDL
+980 
-989 EKNRHAYELPGRDY
+989 
-1003 VNVNID
+1003 
-1009 LNIHGVGGIDSWGA
+1009 
-1023 RTLDEYTIDGDQ
+1023 
-1035 AYYYGYLMEYSD
+1035 

>member
-1 MLAAWRICG
+1 
-10 CYKMMSM
+10 MMSM

-57 TLPSGKSSCEEVVP
+57 TLPSGKSSCEEIVS

-89 DFYKNSFDVSGWDN
+89 DFYKNNFDVSGWDN

-289 EVLLKGKNRSEE
+289 EVLLKGKNRNEE

-313 LPAASAGCYTLS
+313 LPATSAGCYTLS
-325 SIVENPKLWSAEK
+325 SVVENPKLWSAEK
-338 PDLYDV
+338 PNLYDV
-344 EIRLYDGKKVIEEFQ
+344 EIRLYDGKKVVEEFQ
-359 SHIGIWKCKI
+359 SHIGIWKCEI

-404 EKDLKLMKQ
+404 EKDLRLMKQ
-413 ANINMIRTSHYPNS
+413 ANINMIRTAHYPNS

-508 RAIDASRIIFSDTD
+508 QAIDASRIILAIPIFLYRLLMILLIILPES
-522 LSVSAFND
+522 LRNM
-530 PSYYTPGKF
+530 PGKN
-539 KEYVREKRDKPI
+539 VI
-551 FMREYAH
+551 
-558 AMGNSVGNLQ
+558 NL
-568 EYWDVIESNEH
+568 
-579 VSGAAIWDWVDQG
+579 
-592 IAKKIN
+592 
-598 PGYKKGV
+598 
-605 ENSDALL
+605 
-612 LKEGEFWAYG
+612 
-622 GDFGDFPNNGDFCF
+622 
-636 NGLIGADRVPHPH
+636 
-649 YYQVQKVYQN
+649 
-659 IGFSLE
+659 SL
-665 GPNKVRLTNKY
+665 
-676 EFTALDEFDYEYE
+676 
-689 WLQNGEL
+689 
-696 VKSGEVPL
+696 
-704 VAGNRLDIPSF
+704 
-715 TGSGELF
+715 
-722 LNVFAK
+722 
-728 LKQSTC
+728 C
-734 WAEKGFIVSK
+734 
-744 EQFLVNMSKPES
+744 
-756 IVSEGGSVEVNASPA
+756 
-771 TIEIIAGLNCFIVD
+771 
-785 VKSGALT
+785 
-792 SWKNDGT
+792 
-799 EILYA
+799 
-804 PLEPYF
+804 
-810 WKPANSNQMNNGY
+810 
-823 NDRLGIWRNAAD
+823 
-835 ERVVEGVDYSV
+835 
-846 KNGLAVVEVSMS
+846 VSM
-858 LPVVGAAYQLRYTV
+858 
-872 NGSGKIQVEAFYKPE
+872 
-887 KEKIP
+887 
-892 LMPKF
+892 LMP
-897 GMRMRLPSSMDYV
+897 
-910 KWYGRGEFENYP
+910 WEI
-922 DRKTAALVGCYAT
+922 
-935 DLNSFVTD
+935 
-943 YAFPQDNAN
+943 Q
-952 RCDVRWFS
+952 
-960 LNDKEGRMIKVT
+960 
-972 GLQPLCFR
+972 
-980 VWPYGEEDL
+980 
-989 EKNRHAYELPGRDY
+989 
-1003 VNVNID
+1003 
-1009 LNIHGVGGIDSWGA
+1009 
-1023 RTLDEYTIDGDQ
+1023 
-1035 AYYYGYLMEYSD
+1035 

>member
-1 MLAAWRICG
+1 
-10 CYKMMSM
+10 MSM

-592 IAKKIN
+592 IAK
-598 PGYKKGV
+598 
-605 ENSDALL
+605 
-612 LKEGEFWAYG
+612 
-622 GDFGDFPNNGDFCF
+622 
-636 NGLIGADRVPHPH
+636 R
-649 YYQVQKVYQN
+649 
-659 IGFSLE
+659 
-665 GPNKVRLTNKY
+665 
-676 EFTALDEFDYEYE
+676 
-689 WLQNGEL
+689 
-696 VKSGEVPL
+696 
-704 VAGNRLDIPSF
+704 
-715 TGSGELF
+715 
-722 LNVFAK
+722 
-728 LKQSTC
+728 
-734 WAEKGFIVSK
+734 
-744 EQFLVNMSKPES
+744 
-756 IVSEGGSVEVNASPA
+756 
-771 TIEIIAGLNCFIVD
+771 
-785 VKSGALT
+785 
-792 SWKNDGT
+792 
-799 EILYA
+799 
-804 PLEPYF
+804 
-810 WKPANSNQMNNGY
+810 
-823 NDRLGIWRNAAD
+823 
-835 ERVVEGVDYSV
+835 
-846 KNGLAVVEVSMS
+846 
-858 LPVVGAAYQLRYTV
+858 
-872 NGSGKIQVEAFYKPE
+872 
-887 KEKIP
+887 
-892 LMPKF
+892 
-897 GMRMRLPSSMDYV
+897 
-910 KWYGRGEFENYP
+910 
-922 DRKTAALVGCYAT
+922 
-935 DLNSFVTD
+935 
-943 YAFPQDNAN
+943 
-952 RCDVRWFS
+952 
-960 LNDKEGRMIKVT
+960 
-972 GLQPLCFR
+972 
-980 VWPYGEEDL
+980 
-989 EKNRHAYELPGRDY
+989 
-1003 VNVNID
+1003 
-1009 LNIHGVGGIDSWGA
+1009 
-1023 RTLDEYTIDGDQ
+1023 
-1035 AYYYGYLMEYSD
+1035 

>member
-1 MLAAWRICG
+1 M
-10 CYKMMSM
+10 
-17 RIYIFLLTVCFTF
+17 
-30 QMRAQQVP
+30 
-38 DWENPRVVGINKEE
+38 
-52 YHSTL
+52 
-57 TLPSGKSSCEEVVP
+57 
-71 LNGRWKF
+71 
-78 YWSPDPQSRPS
+78 
-89 DFYKNSFDVSGWDN
+89 
-103 ISVPGTWQLQ
+103 
-113 GYGKPIYTNWTY
+113 
-125 PFKKDQP
+125 
-132 KVTGE
+132 
-137 PPKHFFSYEN
+137 
-147 RNPVGS
+147 
-153 YVTTFDVSE
+153 
-162 DMKDKQLYLHFE
+162 
-174 GVKSAMYVWINGKKV
+174 
-189 GYSQNSMAPAE
+189 
-200 FDITGY
+200 
-206 VNEGQNRL
+206 
-214 AVEVYR
+214 
-220 WSDGSYLE
+220 
-228 DQDMWRFSGIYRP
+228 
-241 VELWVRPKIHI
+241 
-252 KDYSLTTDL
+252 
-261 ADDFS
+261 
-266 SAGFKAKVWLRNL
+266 
-279 SDSKSGKLSL
+279 
-289 EVLLKGKNRSEE
+289 
-301 RFVKRLITPVKN
+301 
-313 LPAASAGCYTLS
+313 
-325 SIVENPKLWSAEK
+325 
-338 PDLYDV
+338 
-344 EIRLYDGKKVIEEFQ
+344 
-359 SHIGIWKCKI
+359 
-369 DGNVFKFNGQ
+369 
-379 PVKLKGVNRHE
+379 
-390 HHPRTGRLVDRETM
+390 
-404 EKDLKLMKQ
+404 
-413 ANINMIRTSHYPNS
+413 
-427 PLFYELCDRYGF
+427 
-439 YVMDEANQESHDYGL
+439 EANQESHDYGL

-508 RAIDASRIIFSDTD
+508 QAIDASRIIFSDTD

-539 KEYVREKRDKPI
+539 KEYAREKRDKPI

-568 EYWDVIESNEH
+568 EYWDVIEVNDH

-605 ENSDALL
+605 ENSGSLL

-649 YYQVQKVYQN
+649 YSQVQKVYQN

-676 EFTALDEFDYEYE
+676 EFTALDEFDYGYE

-704 VAGNRLDIPSF
+704 VAGDHLDIPAF

-734 WAEKGFIVSK
+734 WAEKGFVISK
-744 EQFLVNMSKPES
+744 EQFLVNMAKPES
-756 IVSEGGSVEVNASPA
+756 IVSEGGSVEVNASPVA
-771 TIEIIAGLNCFIVD
+771 IEIMAGLNCFIVD

-823 NDRLGIWRNAAD
+823 NNRLGIWRNAAG

-897 GMRMRLPSSMDYV
+897 GMRMRLPSFMDYV

-960 LNDKEGRMIKVT
+960 LNDKVQI
-972 GLQPLCFR
+972 
-980 VWPYGEEDL
+980 
-989 EKNRHAYELPGRDY
+989 
-1003 VNVNID
+1003 I
-1009 LNIHGVGGIDSWGA
+1009 
-1023 RTLDEYTIDGDQ
+1023 
-1035 AYYYGYLMEYSD
+1035 

>member
-1 MLAAWRICG
+1 MKTKYWRLLPVICLA
-10 CYKMMSM
+10 
-17 RIYIFLLTVCFTF
+17 F
-30 QMRAQQVP
+30 QAHAQQLP
-38 DWENPRVVGINKEE
+38 DWENPNVIGINKEE
-52 YHSTL
+52 YHATL
-57 TLPSGKSSCEEVVP
+57 TLPSGKAACDEIVS
-71 LNGRWKF
+71 LNGTWKF
-78 YWSPDPQSRPS
+78 MWSADPEKRPA
-89 DFYKNSFDVSGWDN
+89 DFYKSDFDVSGWDN
-103 ISVPGTWQLQ
+103 IAVPGTWQLQ

-132 KVTGE
+132 RVTGE

-162 DMKDKQLYLHFE
+162 EMKGKRLYLHFE
-174 GVKSAMYVWINGKKV
+174 GVKSAMYVWVNGEKV
-189 GYSQNSMAPAE
+189 GYSENSMAPAE
-200 FDITGY
+200 FDVTRY

-241 VELWVRPKIHI
+241 VELWVRPETHI
-252 KDYSLTTDL
+252 KDYSFATELS
-261 ADDFS
+261 DDFS
-266 SAGFKAKVWLRNL
+266 SADFEARIWLRN
-279 SDSKSGKLSL
+279 SSEHKSGKLNL
-289 EVLLKGKNRSEE
+289 EMILKGKNNRGEK
-301 RFVKRLITPVKN
+301 VTKRLTAPVKN
-313 LPAASAGCYTLS
+313 LPSSSVECYSLS
-325 SIVENPKLWSAEK
+325 FVLENPELWSAEK
-338 PDLYDV
+338 PNLYDI
-344 EIRLYDGKKVIEEFQ
+344 EIRLYNGKQVVEELC
-359 SHIGIWKCKI
+359 SHWGIWKCEI
-369 DGNVFKFNGQ
+369 EGNTFKFNGK
-379 PVKLKGVNRHE
+379 PIKLKGVNRHE

-464 WTLAHVDRAL
+464 WMSAHVDRAL

-491 GNEGGAGR
+491 GNEGGAGC
-499 NMQAMADTI
+499 NMKAMADTI
-508 RAIDASRIIFSDTD
+508 RSIDASRIIFCDTD

-530 PSYYTPGKF
+530 PSYYTPGKL
-539 KEYVREKRDKPI
+539 KEYAREKRDKPI

-568 EYWDVIESNEH
+568 EYWDVIEANAH
-579 VSGAAIWDWVDQG
+579 IAGAAIWDWVDQG
-592 IAKKIN
+592 IAKRIN
-598 PGYKKGV
+598 PGYEKEV
-605 ENSDALL
+605 ENSGSLL
-612 LKEGEFWAYG
+612 LKKGEFWAYG
-622 GDFGDFPNNGDFCF
+622 GDFGDFPNNGNFCF

-665 GPNKVRLTNKY
+665 APNKVRLTNKY

-696 VKSGEVPL
+696 VKSGKASI
-704 VAGNRLDIPSF
+704 VAGEYLDIPSF
-715 TGSGELF
+715 AGTGELF
-722 LNVFAK
+722 LNVFAR
-728 LKQSTC
+728 LRQGTC
-734 WAEKGFIVSK
+734 WAEKGFTVSK
-744 EQFLVNMSKPES
+744 EQFQVNVSKPEL
-756 IVSEGGSVEVNASPA
+756 IASEGGNVEVNASLSA
-771 TIEIIAGLNCFIVD
+771 IEVMAGSDCFVID
-785 VKSGALT
+785 AKSGALA
-792 SWKNDGT
+792 SWKNGGT
-799 EILYA
+799 ELLYA

-810 WKPANSNQMNNGY
+810 WKPANDNQMNNGY
-823 NDRLGIWRNAAD
+823 NNRLGAWRNAAA
-835 ERVVEGVDYSV
+835 ERVVEHIDYSV
-846 KNGLAVVEVSMS
+846 KNGLAVVEADMS
-858 LPVVGAAYQLRYTV
+858 LPAVGAAYRLRYTI
-872 NGSGKIQVEAFYKPE
+872 NGSGKIQVEAFYQPE

-897 GMRMRLPSSMDYV
+897 GMRMRLPSSMNYI

-922 DRKTAALVGCYAT
+922 DRKTAAFVGCYAA
-935 DLNSFVTD
+935 DVDNFITD

-960 LNDKEGRMIKVT
+960 LNDKESRKIKVA

-980 VWPYGEEDL
+980 VWPYSEEDL
-989 EKNRHAYELPGRDY
+989 EKNRHAYELPERDY
-1003 VNVNID
+1003 LNVNID
-1009 LNIHGVGGIDSWGA
+1009 LNIHGVGGTDSWGA
-1023 RTLDEYTIDGDQ
+1023 RTLDEYTIDGNQ
-1035 AYYYGYLMEYSD
+1035 AYYYGYIMEYSD

>member
-1 MLAAWRICG
+1 
-10 CYKMMSM
+10 MSM

-57 TLPSGKSSCEEVVP
+57 TLPSGKSSCEEIVS

-89 DFYKNSFDVSGWDN
+89 DFYKNNFDVSGWDN

-279 SDSKSGKLSL
+279 LDSKSGKLSL
-289 EVLLKGKNRSEE
+289 EVLLKGKNRNEE

-313 LPAASAGCYTLS
+313 LPATSAGCYTLS
-325 SIVENPKLWSAEK
+325 SVVENPKLWSAEK
-338 PDLYDV
+338 PNLYDV
-344 EIRLYDGKKVIEEFQ
+344 EIRLYDGKKVVEEFQ
-359 SHIGIWKCKI
+359 SHIGIWKCEI

-390 HHPRTGRLVDRETM
+390 HHPRTGRLVDR
-404 EKDLKLMKQ
+404 DLRLMKQ
-413 ANINMIRTSHYPNS
+413 ANINMIRTAHYPNS

-508 RAIDASRIIFSDTD
+508 QAIDASRIIFSDTD

-539 KEYVREKRDKPI
+539 KEYAREKRDKPI

-568 EYWDVIESNEH
+568 EYWDVIEANDH

-605 ENSDALL
+605 ENSGSLL

-704 VAGNRLDIPSF
+704 VAGDHLDIPAF

-744 EQFLVNMSKPES
+744 EQFLVNMAKPES
-756 IVSEGGSVEVNASPA
+756 IASEGGSVEVNASPVA
-771 TIEIIAGLNCFIVD
+771 IEIMAGLNCFIVD

-823 NDRLGIWRNAAD
+823 NNRLGIWRNAAG

-897 GMRMRLPSSMDYV
+897 GMRMRLPSFMDYV

-960 LNDKEGRMIKVT
+960 LNDKEGRTIKVT

-989 EKNRHAYELPGRDY
+989 EKNRHAYELPVRDY

-1009 LNIHGVGGIDSWGA
+1009 LNIHGVGGADSWGA
-1023 RTLDEYTIDGDQ
+1023 RTLDEYTIDGNQ

>member
-1 MLAAWRICG
+1 MIN
-10 CYKMMSM
+10 M

-38 DWENPRVVGINKEE
+38 DWENPRVVDINKEE

-57 TLPSGKSSCEEVVP
+57 TLPSGKSSCEEIVP

-89 DFYKNSFDVSGWDN
+89 DFYKNNFDVSGWDN

-147 RNPVGS
+147 RNPVGA

-174 GVKSAMYVWINGKKV
+174 GVKSAMYVWINGEKV

-289 EVLLKGKNRSEE
+289 EVLLKGKNRNEE

-313 LPAASAGCYTLS
+313 LPATSTGCYTLS
-325 SIVENPKLWSAEK
+325 SVVENPKLWSAEK
-338 PDLYDV
+338 PNLYDV
-344 EIRLYDGKKVIEEFQ
+344 EIRLYDGKKVVEEFQ
-359 SHIGIWKCKI
+359 SHIGIWKCEI

-390 HHPRTGRLVDRETM
+390 HHPRTGRLVDSETM
-404 EKDLKLMKQ
+404 EKDLRLMKQ
-413 ANINMIRTSHYPNS
+413 ANINMIRTAHYPNS

-499 NMQAMADTI
+499 NMQTMADTI
-508 RAIDASRIIFSDTD
+508 QAIDASRIIFSDTD

-539 KEYVREKRDKPI
+539 KEYAREKRDKPI

-568 EYWDVIESNEH
+568 EYWDVIEANDH

-605 ENSDALL
+605 ENSGSLL

-689 WLQNGEL
+689 VGRSTACSW
-696 VKSGEVPL
+696 
-704 VAGNRLDIPSF
+704 RSF
-715 TGSGELF
+715 GYSLF
-722 LNVFAK
+722 H
-728 LKQSTC
+728 
-734 WAEKGFIVSK
+734 
-744 EQFLVNMSKPES
+744 
-756 IVSEGGSVEVNASPA
+756 
-771 TIEIIAGLNCFIVD
+771 
-785 VKSGALT
+785 
-792 SWKNDGT
+792 
-799 EILYA
+799 
-804 PLEPYF
+804 
-810 WKPANSNQMNNGY
+810 
-823 NDRLGIWRNAAD
+823 GI
-835 ERVVEGVDYSV
+835 G
-846 KNGLAVVEVSMS
+846 
-858 LPVVGAAYQLRYTV
+858 
-872 NGSGKIQVEAFYKPE
+872 
-887 KEKIP
+887 
-892 LMPKF
+892 
-897 GMRMRLPSSMDYV
+897 
-910 KWYGRGEFENYP
+910 
-922 DRKTAALVGCYAT
+922 
-935 DLNSFVTD
+935 
-943 YAFPQDNAN
+943 
-952 RCDVRWFS
+952 
-960 LNDKEGRMIKVT
+960 
-972 GLQPLCFR
+972 
-980 VWPYGEEDL
+980 
-989 EKNRHAYELPGRDY
+989 
-1003 VNVNID
+1003 
-1009 LNIHGVGGIDSWGA
+1009 
-1023 RTLDEYTIDGDQ
+1023 
-1035 AYYYGYLMEYSD
+1035 

>member
-1 MLAAWRICG
+1 
-10 CYKMMSM
+10 MSM

-57 TLPSGKSSCEEVVP
+57 TLPSGKSSCEEIVS

-89 DFYKNSFDVSGWDN
+89 DFYKNNFDVSGWDN

-279 SDSKSGKLSL
+279 LDSKSGKLSL
-289 EVLLKGKNRSEE
+289 EVLLKGKNRNEE

-313 LPAASAGCYTLS
+313 LPATSAGCYTLS
-325 SIVENPKLWSAEK
+325 SVVENPKLWSAEK
-338 PDLYDV
+338 PNLYDV
-344 EIRLYDGKKVIEEFQ
+344 EIRLYDGKKVVEEFQ
-359 SHIGIWKCKI
+359 SHIGIWKCEI

-404 EKDLKLMKQ
+404 EKDLRLMKQ
-413 ANINMIRTSHYPNS
+413 ANINMIRTAHYPNS

-508 RAIDASRIIFSDTD
+508 QAIDASRIIFSDTD

-539 KEYVREKRDKPI
+539 KEYAREKRDKPI

-568 EYWDVIESNEH
+568 EYWDVIEANDH

-605 ENSDALL
+605 ENSGSLL

-636 NGLIGADRVPHPH
+636 NGPKIR
-649 YYQVQKVYQN
+649 
-659 IGFSLE
+659 
-665 GPNKVRLTNKY
+665 
-676 EFTALDEFDYEYE
+676 
-689 WLQNGEL
+689 
-696 VKSGEVPL
+696 
-704 VAGNRLDIPSF
+704 
-715 TGSGELF
+715 
-722 LNVFAK
+722 
-728 LKQSTC
+728 KQSQ
-734 WAEKGFIVSK
+734 WQS
-744 EQFLVNMSKPES
+744 
-756 IVSEGGSVEVNASPA
+756 
-771 TIEIIAGLNCFIVD
+771 
-785 VKSGALT
+785 
-792 SWKNDGT
+792 
-799 EILYA
+799 
-804 PLEPYF
+804 
-810 WKPANSNQMNNGY
+810 
-823 NDRLGIWRNAAD
+823 
-835 ERVVEGVDYSV
+835 
-846 KNGLAVVEVSMS
+846 
-858 LPVVGAAYQLRYTV
+858 QL
-872 NGSGKIQVEAFYKPE
+872 Q
-887 KEKIP
+887 
-892 LMPKF
+892 
-897 GMRMRLPSSMDYV
+897 
-910 KWYGRGEFENYP
+910 
-922 DRKTAALVGCYAT
+922 
-935 DLNSFVTD
+935 
-943 YAFPQDNAN
+943 
-952 RCDVRWFS
+952 
-960 LNDKEGRMIKVT
+960 
-972 GLQPLCFR
+972 
-980 VWPYGEEDL
+980 
-989 EKNRHAYELPGRDY
+989 
-1003 VNVNID
+1003 
-1009 LNIHGVGGIDSWGA
+1009 
-1023 RTLDEYTIDGDQ
+1023 
-1035 AYYYGYLMEYSD
+1035 

>member
-1 MLAAWRICG
+1 
-10 CYKMMSM
+10 MMSM

-57 TLPSGKSSCEEVVP
+57 TLPSGKSSCEEIVS

-89 DFYKNSFDVSGWDN
+89 DFYKNNFDVSGWDN

-289 EVLLKGKNRSEE
+289 EVLLKGKNRNEE

-313 LPAASAGCYTLS
+313 LPATSAGCYTLS
-325 SIVENPKLWSAEK
+325 SVVENPKLWSAEK
-338 PDLYDV
+338 PNLYDV
-344 EIRLYDGKKVIEEFQ
+344 EIRLYDGKKVVEEFQ
-359 SHIGIWKCKI
+359 SHIGIWKCEI

-404 EKDLKLMKQ
+404 EKDLRLMKQ
-413 ANINMIRTSHYPNS
+413 ANINMIRTAHYPNS

-508 RAIDASRIIFSDTD
+508 QAIDASRIIFSDTD

-539 KEYVREKRDKPI
+539 KEYAREKRDKPI

-568 EYWDVIESNEH
+568 E
-579 VSGAAIWDWVDQG
+579 
-592 IAKKIN
+592 
-598 PGYKKGV
+598 
-605 ENSDALL
+605 
-612 LKEGEFWAYG
+612 
-622 GDFGDFPNNGDFCF
+622 
-636 NGLIGADRVPHPH
+636 
-649 YYQVQKVYQN
+649 
-659 IGFSLE
+659 
-665 GPNKVRLTNKY
+665 
-676 EFTALDEFDYEYE
+676 
-689 WLQNGEL
+689 
-696 VKSGEVPL
+696 
-704 VAGNRLDIPSF
+704 
-715 TGSGELF
+715 
-722 LNVFAK
+722 
-728 LKQSTC
+728 
-734 WAEKGFIVSK
+734 
-744 EQFLVNMSKPES
+744 
-756 IVSEGGSVEVNASPA
+756 
-771 TIEIIAGLNCFIVD
+771 
-785 VKSGALT
+785 
-792 SWKNDGT
+792 
-799 EILYA
+799 
-804 PLEPYF
+804 
-810 WKPANSNQMNNGY
+810 
-823 NDRLGIWRNAAD
+823 
-835 ERVVEGVDYSV
+835 
-846 KNGLAVVEVSMS
+846 
-858 LPVVGAAYQLRYTV
+858 
-872 NGSGKIQVEAFYKPE
+872 
-887 KEKIP
+887 
-892 LMPKF
+892 
-897 GMRMRLPSSMDYV
+897 
-910 KWYGRGEFENYP
+910 
-922 DRKTAALVGCYAT
+922 
-935 DLNSFVTD
+935 
-943 YAFPQDNAN
+943 
-952 RCDVRWFS
+952 
-960 LNDKEGRMIKVT
+960 
-972 GLQPLCFR
+972 
-980 VWPYGEEDL
+980 
-989 EKNRHAYELPGRDY
+989 
-1003 VNVNID
+1003 
-1009 LNIHGVGGIDSWGA
+1009 
-1023 RTLDEYTIDGDQ
+1023 
-1035 AYYYGYLMEYSD
+1035 

>member
-1 MLAAWRICG
+1 
-10 CYKMMSM
+10 MSM

-57 TLPSGKSSCEEVVP
+57 TLPSGKSSCEEIVS

-89 DFYKNSFDVSGWDN
+89 DFYKNNFDVSGWDN

-147 RNPVGS
+147 RNPVGA

-289 EVLLKGKNRSEE
+289 EVLLKGKNRNEE

-313 LPAASAGCYTLS
+313 LPATSAGCYTLS
-325 SIVENPKLWSAEK
+325 SVVENPKLWSAEK
-338 PDLYDV
+338 PNLYDV
-344 EIRLYDGKKVIEEFQ
+344 EIRLYDGKKVVEEFQ
-359 SHIGIWKCKI
+359 SHIGIWKCEI

-404 EKDLKLMKQ
+404 EKDLRLMKQ
-413 ANINMIRTSHYPNS
+413 ANINMIRTAHYPNS

-508 RAIDASRIIFSDTD
+508 QAIDASRIIFSDTD

-539 KEYVREKRDKPI
+539 KEYAREKRDKPI

-568 EYWDVIESNEH
+568 EYWDVIEANDH

-598 PGYKKGV
+598 PEYKKGV
-605 ENSDALL
+605 ENSGSLL

-676 EFTALDEFDYEYE
+676 EFTALDEFDYGYE

-704 VAGNRLDIPSF
+704 VAGDHLDIPAF

-734 WAEKGFIVSK
+734 WAEKGFVISK
-744 EQFLVNMSKPES
+744 EQFLVNMVKPES
-756 IVSEGGSVEVNASPA
+756 IASEGGSVEVNASQA
-771 TIEIIAGLNCFIVD
+771 TIEIMGGLNCFIVD
-785 VKSGALT
+785 VYSNLFCCIHK
-792 SWKNDGT
+792 
-799 EILYA
+799 A
-804 PLEPYF
+804 PLQ
-810 WKPANSNQMNNGY
+810 K
-823 NDRLGIWRNAAD
+823 
-835 ERVVEGVDYSV
+835 VYSY
-846 KNGLAVVEVSMS
+846 LS
-858 LPVVGAAYQLRYTV
+858 LHACTHVLYLLVH
-872 NGSGKIQVEAFYKPE
+872 
-887 KEKIP
+887 
-892 LMPKF
+892 
-897 GMRMRLPSSMDYV
+897 
-910 KWYGRGEFENYP
+910 RG
-922 DRKTAALVGCYAT
+922 
-935 DLNSFVTD
+935 
-943 YAFPQDNAN
+943 
-952 RCDVRWFS
+952 
-960 LNDKEGRMIKVT
+960 
-972 GLQPLCFR
+972 
-980 VWPYGEEDL
+980 
-989 EKNRHAYELPGRDY
+989 
-1003 VNVNID
+1003 
-1009 LNIHGVGGIDSWGA
+1009 
-1023 RTLDEYTIDGDQ
+1023 
-1035 AYYYGYLMEYSD
+1035 

>member
-1 MLAAWRICG
+1 
-10 CYKMMSM
+10 MSM

-57 TLPSGKSSCEEVVP
+57 TLPSGKSSCEEIVS

-89 DFYKNSFDVSGWDN
+89 DFYKNNFDVSGWDN

-289 EVLLKGKNRSEE
+289 EVLLKGKNRNEE

-313 LPAASAGCYTLS
+313 LPATSAGCYTLS
-325 SIVENPKLWSAEK
+325 SVVENPKLWSAEK
-338 PDLYDV
+338 PNLYDV
-344 EIRLYDGKKVIEEFQ
+344 EIRLYDGKKVVEEFQ
-359 SHIGIWKCKI
+359 SHIGIWKCEI

-404 EKDLKLMKQ
+404 EKDLRLMKQ
-413 ANINMIRTSHYPNS
+413 ANINMIRTAHYPNS

-508 RAIDASRIIFSDTD
+508 QAIDASRIIFSDTD

-539 KEYVREKRDKPI
+539 KEYAREKRDKPI

-568 EYWDVIESNEH
+568 EYWDVIEANDH

-605 ENSDALL
+605 ENSGSLL
-612 LKEGEFWAYG
+612 LKE
-622 GDFGDFPNNGDFCF
+622 
-636 NGLIGADRVPHPH
+636 
-649 YYQVQKVYQN
+649 VQKVYQN

-704 VAGNRLDIPSF
+704 VAGDHLDIPAF

-734 WAEKGFIVSK
+734 WAEKGFVISK
-744 EQFLVNMSKPES
+744 EQFLVNMAKPES
-756 IVSEGGSVEVNASPA
+756 IVSEGGSVEVNASPVA
-771 TIEIIAGLNCFIVD
+771 IEIMAGLNCFIVD

-823 NDRLGIWRNAAD
+823 NNRLGIWRNAAG

-960 LNDKEGRMIKVT
+960 LNDKEGRTIKVT

-989 EKNRHAYELPGRDY
+989 EKNRHAYELPVRDY

-1009 LNIHGVGGIDSWGA
+1009 LNIHGVGGADSWGA
-1023 RTLDEYTIDGDQ
+1023 RTLDEFTIDGNQ

>member
-1 MLAAWRICG
+1 
-10 CYKMMSM
+10 MSM

-57 TLPSGKSSCEEVVP
+57 TLPSGKSSCEEIVS

-89 DFYKNSFDVSGWDN
+89 DFYKNNFDVSGWDN

-289 EVLLKGKNRSEE
+289 EVLLKGKNRNEE

-313 LPAASAGCYTLS
+313 LPATSAGCYTLS
-325 SIVENPKLWSAEK
+325 SVVENPKLWSAEK
-338 PDLYDV
+338 PNLYDV
-344 EIRLYDGKKVIEEFQ
+344 EIRLYDGKKVVEEFQ
-359 SHIGIWKCKI
+359 SHIGIWKCEI

-404 EKDLKLMKQ
+404 EKDLRLMKQ
-413 ANINMIRTSHYPNS
+413 ANINMIRTAHYPNS

-508 RAIDASRIIFSDTD
+508 QAIDASRIIFSDTD

-539 KEYVREKRDKPI
+539 KEYAREKRDKPI

-558 AMGNSVGNLQ
+558 AMGNSVG
-568 EYWDVIESNEH
+568 ICRS
-579 VSGAAIWDWVDQG
+579 
-592 IAKKIN
+592 
-598 PGYKKGV
+598 
-605 ENSDALL
+605 
-612 LKEGEFWAYG
+612 
-622 GDFGDFPNNGDFCF
+622 
-636 NGLIGADRVPHPH
+636 IGM
-649 YYQVQKVYQN
+649 
-659 IGFSLE
+659 SLRLMTTFQ
-665 GPNKVRLTNKY
+665 VRLFGIGSIR
-676 EFTALDEFDYEYE
+676 E
-689 WLQNGEL
+689 LQ
-696 VKSGEVPL
+696 
-704 VAGNRLDIPSF
+704 R
-715 TGSGELF
+715 
-722 LNVFAK
+722 
-728 LKQSTC
+728 
-734 WAEKGFIVSK
+734 
-744 EQFLVNMSKPES
+744 
-756 IVSEGGSVEVNASPA
+756 
-771 TIEIIAGLNCFIVD
+771 
-785 VKSGALT
+785 
-792 SWKNDGT
+792 
-799 EILYA
+799 
-804 PLEPYF
+804 
-810 WKPANSNQMNNGY
+810 
-823 NDRLGIWRNAAD
+823 R
-835 ERVVEGVDYSV
+835 
-846 KNGLAVVEVSMS
+846 
-858 LPVVGAAYQLRYTV
+858 
-872 NGSGKIQVEAFYKPE
+872 
-887 KEKIP
+887 
-892 LMPKF
+892 
-897 GMRMRLPSSMDYV
+897 
-910 KWYGRGEFENYP
+910 
-922 DRKTAALVGCYAT
+922 
-935 DLNSFVTD
+935 
-943 YAFPQDNAN
+943 
-952 RCDVRWFS
+952 
-960 LNDKEGRMIKVT
+960 
-972 GLQPLCFR
+972 
-980 VWPYGEEDL
+980 
-989 EKNRHAYELPGRDY
+989 
-1003 VNVNID
+1003 
-1009 LNIHGVGGIDSWGA
+1009 
-1023 RTLDEYTIDGDQ
+1023 
-1035 AYYYGYLMEYSD
+1035 